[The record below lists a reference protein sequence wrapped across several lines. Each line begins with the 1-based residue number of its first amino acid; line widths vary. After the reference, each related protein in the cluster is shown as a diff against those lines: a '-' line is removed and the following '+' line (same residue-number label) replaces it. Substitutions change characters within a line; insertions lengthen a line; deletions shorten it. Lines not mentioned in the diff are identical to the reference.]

1 MINFNLLDPR
11 DGGAYHARDTLV
23 LSGPIRTKRLFS
35 WVRIEVRT
43 SRIATMNARCGVRK
57 VGAWDY
63 QRSGQ

>member
-1 MINFNLLDPR
+1 MICFNLNDPR
-11 DGGAYHARDTLV
+11 DGGAYRSRDTLV

-35 WVRIEVRT
+35 WIRLEIRT
-43 SRIATMNARCGVRK
+43 SHIADMNARCGVRK

>member
-1 MINFNLLDPR
+1 MIKINLADPR
-11 DGGAYHARDTLV
+11 DGGAYRTRDTLV
-23 LSGPIRTKRLFS
+23 LSGPIRTKRWFS

-43 SRIATMNARCGVRK
+43 SSVASMNARCGVRK